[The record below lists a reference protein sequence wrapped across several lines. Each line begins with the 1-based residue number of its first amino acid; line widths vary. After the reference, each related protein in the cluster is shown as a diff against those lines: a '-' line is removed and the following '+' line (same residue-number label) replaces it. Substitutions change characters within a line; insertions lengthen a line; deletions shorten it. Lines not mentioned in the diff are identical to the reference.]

1 MKQAQH
7 KRSQSAIVG
16 TVIFI
21 IALFIIA
28 GVMLALI
35 NDNQRLYM
43 TQKSSIQ
50 TQRMA
55 SLLEKSL
62 LAYYNYN
69 DTILYITLHSGLFPY
84 SYYISGISI
93 ILNNGSYLIFD
104 QSSNNSN
111 LNITVNENRIQTSY
125 NSLPVVMVPNSSALI
140 EIKNLESAPVGV
152 SISVKNGEAVA
163 AISAKNLEQ
172 LASSL
177 LPQIIV
183 PSTKLVYNKKF
194 NVTFQVVRFIGI
206 PANVK
211 FTESFSV
218 SFDNATKTATGYD
231 ENINVYNK
239 TKETYHNTTIIYYII
254 IQKIII
260 QKIIQN
266 NTVIIQN
273 NTYNYTYSEVSGLR
287 VTFYN
292 ISSGKYYYYNIS
304 SIPVAINGQRGLCVP
319 YPQTGIILV
328 NRNTYVNITYICN
341 VPNG

>member
-1 MKQAQH
+1 MKQVQH

-28 GVMLALI
+28 GVMLTLI

-69 DTILYITLHSGLFPY
+69 DTTLYITLHSGLFPY

-93 ILNNGSYLIFD
+93 ILSNGSYLIFD
-104 QSSNNSN
+104 QSSNNGN
-111 LNITVNENRIQTSY
+111 LNITVNENGIQKSY
-125 NSLPVVMVPNSSALI
+125 NSLPVTMVPNSSALI

-152 SISVKNGEAVA
+152 SISVRNGEAVA
-163 AISAKNLEQ
+163 AISAKNIEQ

-177 LPQIIV
+177 LSKIIV

-206 PANVK
+206 PASINTNEI
-211 FTESFSV
+211 FLGTFSV
-218 SFDNATKTATGYD
+218 SFNNATKTATGYD
-231 ENINVYNK
+231 ENINVYD
-239 TKETYHNTTIIYYII
+239 YSYYYG
-254 IQKIII
+254 QY
-260 QKIIQN
+260 
-266 NTVIIQN
+266 V
-273 NTYNYTYSEVSGLR
+273 YDYSYTEISGLKI
-287 VTFYN
+287 TFYN
-292 ISSGKYYYYNIS
+292 IPSGKYYYYNIS
-304 SIPVAINGQRGLCVP
+304 SEPVIIGGIAGQCVP
-319 YPQTGIILV
+319 YPQTGLILV
-328 NRNTYVNITYICN
+328 NGNTYVNITYICN
-341 VPNG
+341 VQGG

>member
-1 MKQAQH
+1 MKQVQH

-55 SLLEKSL
+55 NLLEKSL

-69 DTILYITLHSGLFPY
+69 DTTLYITLHSGLFPY

-111 LNITVNENRIQTSY
+111 LNITVNENGIQASY
-125 NSLPVVMVPNSSALI
+125 NSLPVAMVPNSSALI
-140 EIKNLESAPVGV
+140 EIKNLKSAPVGV

-163 AISAKNLEQ
+163 AISAKNIEQ

-206 PANVK
+206 PANANLK
-211 FTESFSV
+211 GTFSV
-218 SFDNATKTATGYD
+218 SFDNATKAIIGYF

-239 TKETYHNTTIIYYII
+239 STETYYYII
-254 IQKIII
+254 IIY
-260 QKIIQN
+260 N
-266 NTVIIQN
+266 VITIRNITIQN
-273 NTYNYTYSEVSGLR
+273 NTYNYTYTEVSGLR

-292 ISSGKYYYYNIS
+292 IPSGRYYYYNIS
-304 SIPVAINGQRGLCVP
+304 SIPVIINGQRVGLCVP
-319 YPQTGIILV
+319 YPQTGLILV
-328 NRNTYVNITYICN
+328 NENTYVNVTYICN

>member
-1 MKQAQH
+1 MKQVQH

-69 DTILYITLHSGLFPY
+69 DTTLYITLHSGLFPY

-93 ILNNGSYLIFD
+93 ILSNGSYLIFD
-104 QSSNNSN
+104 QSNNNGN
-111 LNITVNENRIQTSY
+111 LNITVNENGIQASY
-125 NSLPVVMVPNSSALI
+125 NSLPVAMVPNSSALI
-140 EIKNLESAPVGV
+140 EIKNLKSAPVGV
-152 SISVKNGEAVA
+152 SISVKNGEAIA
-163 AISAKNLEQ
+163 AISAKNIEQ

-183 PSTKLVYNKKF
+183 PPTKLVYNKKF
-194 NVTFQVVRFIGI
+194 NVTFQAVRFIGI
-206 PANVK
+206 PANVN
-211 FTESFSV
+211 FTGYFSFSFNNV
-218 SFDNATKTATGYD
+218 TKTITGSD

-239 TKETYHNTTIIYYII
+239 STETYYYYTYYYII
-254 IQKIII
+254 II
-260 QKIIQN
+260 
-266 NTVIIQN
+266 TIQN
-273 NTYNYTYSEVSGLR
+273 NTYNYTYTKVSGLK

-292 ISSGKYYYYNIS
+292 IPSGRYYYYNIS
-304 SIPVAINGQRGLCVP
+304 SAPVIINGQRVGICIP
-319 YPQTGIILV
+319 YPQTGLILV
-328 NRNTYVNITYICN
+328 NENTYVNVTYICN
-341 VPNG
+341 VPKS

>member
-1 MKQAQH
+1 MKQVQH

-69 DTILYITLHSGLFPY
+69 DTTLYITLHSGLFPY

-93 ILNNGSYLIFD
+93 ILSNGSYLIFD
-104 QSSNNSN
+104 QSSNNGN
-111 LNITVNENRIQTSY
+111 LNITVNENGIQASY
-125 NSLPVVMVPNSSALI
+125 NSLPVTMVPNSSALI
-140 EIKNLESAPVGV
+140 EIKNLKSAPVGV
-152 SISVKNGEAVA
+152 SISVRNGEAVA
-163 AISAKNLEQ
+163 AISAKNIEQ

-183 PSTKLVYNKKF
+183 PPTKLVYNKKF

-206 PANVK
+206 PADVN
-211 FTESFSV
+211 FTGYFSFSFNNV
-218 SFDNATKTATGYD
+218 TKTVIGSD

-239 TKETYHNTTIIYYII
+239 STETYYYYTYYYII
-254 IQKIII
+254 II
-260 QKIIQN
+260 
-266 NTVIIQN
+266 TIQN
-273 NTYNYTYSEVSGLR
+273 NTYNYTYTKVSGLK

-292 ISSGKYYYYNIS
+292 ISSGRYYYYNIS
-304 SIPVAINGQRGLCVP
+304 SAPVKINGQTVGICIP
-319 YPQTGIILV
+319 YPQTGLILV
-328 NRNTYVNITYICN
+328 NENTYINVTYICN
-341 VPNG
+341 VPKS

>member
-1 MKQAQH
+1 MKQVQH

-69 DTILYITLHSGLFPY
+69 DTTLYITLHSGLFPY
-84 SYYISGISI
+84 SYYISGISV

-104 QSSNNSN
+104 QSNNNGN
-111 LNITVNENRIQTSY
+111 LNITVNENGIQKSY
-125 NSLPVVMVPNSSALI
+125 NSLPVTMVPNSSALI

-163 AISAKNLEQ
+163 AISAKNIEQ

-206 PANVK
+206 PANVN
-211 FTESFSV
+211 FTGHFSFSFNNV
-218 SFDNATKTATGYD
+218 TKTVTGYD

-239 TKETYHNTTIIYYII
+239 STETYYYYTYYYII
-254 IQKIII
+254 II
-260 QKIIQN
+260 
-266 NTVIIQN
+266 TIQN
-273 NTYNYTYSEVSGLR
+273 NTYNYTYTKVSGLK

-292 ISSGKYYYYNIS
+292 ISSGRYYYYNIS
-304 SIPVAINGQRGLCVP
+304 SAPVIINGQRVGICIP
-319 YPQTGIILV
+319 YPQTGLILV
-328 NRNTYVNITYICN
+328 NENTYVNVTYICN
-341 VPNG
+341 VPKS

>member
-1 MKQAQH
+1 LKQVQH

-69 DTILYITLHSGLFPY
+69 DTTLYITLHSGLFPY

-93 ILNNGSYLIFD
+93 ILSNGSYLIFD
-104 QSSNNSN
+104 QSSNNGN
-111 LNITVNENRIQTSY
+111 LNITVNENGIQASY
-125 NSLPVVMVPNSSALI
+125 NSLPVTMVPNSSALI
-140 EIKNLESAPVGV
+140 EIKNLKSAPVGV
-152 SISVKNGEAVA
+152 SISVRNGEAVA
-163 AISAKNLEQ
+163 AISAKNIEQ

-183 PSTKLVYNKKF
+183 PPTKLVYNKKF

-206 PANVK
+206 PADVN
-211 FTESFSV
+211 FTGYFSFSFNNV
-218 SFDNATKTATGYD
+218 TKTVIGSD

-239 TKETYHNTTIIYYII
+239 STETYYYYTYYYII
-254 IQKIII
+254 II
-260 QKIIQN
+260 
-266 NTVIIQN
+266 TIQN
-273 NTYNYTYSEVSGLR
+273 NTYNYTYTKVSGLK

-292 ISSGKYYYYNIS
+292 ISSGRYYYYNIS
-304 SIPVAINGQRGLCVP
+304 SAPVKINGQTVGICIP
-319 YPQTGIILV
+319 YPQTGLILV
-328 NRNTYVNITYICN
+328 NENTYINVTYICN
-341 VPNG
+341 VPKS